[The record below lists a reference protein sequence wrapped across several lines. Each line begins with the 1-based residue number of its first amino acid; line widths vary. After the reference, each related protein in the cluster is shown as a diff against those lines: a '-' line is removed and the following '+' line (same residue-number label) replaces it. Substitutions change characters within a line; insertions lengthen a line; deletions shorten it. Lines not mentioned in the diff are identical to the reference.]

1 MKLGLQPQQ
10 EGEKTM
16 NDEERALDLQLG
28 DALAEIESL
37 KAENRNLAC
46 DIVEIATLRDKLL
59 TEQGVVLRELTE
71 AMLVVTAERDALKAG
86 LAQPSATDAELSR
99 KHTFVRKTLAHHG
112 IGDVPTALVA
122 DLIHGLAAQP
132 EKVKPWVGLTD
143 GENHIAEVLNK
154 TLGLQYVADKLR
166 EKNT

>member
-1 MKLGLQPQQ
+1 
-10 EGEKTM
+10 M
-16 NDEERALDLQLG
+16 NDEERSLDLQLG

-86 LAQPSATDAELSR
+86 VAARRRDVYTPTPTPLSHWLDR
-99 KHTFVRKTLAHHG
+99 KEGDKT
-112 IGDVPTALVA
+112 
-122 DLIHGLAAQP
+122 
-132 EKVKPWVGLTD
+132 
-143 GENHIAEVLNK
+143 
-154 TLGLQYVADKLR
+154 
-166 EKNT
+166 